1 MKKALGILIVLWVAI
16 ITIAMAGMTVYAEDA
31 PSQEEYTYI
40 VTERDGLSFETQNCS
55 EYIEPMY
62 ALEVGE
68 ECFDASETRIKQR
81 TKSVPGAFF
90 KASAMASTVSS
101 GRCGDSITYVLDSNG
116 KLTLKGV
123 GATWDFRND
132 ADYFDYHECPWDAK
146 QIKSLEIGEGIT
158 VIGADFMACGTN
170 LTNVTFPSTLKS
182 IGSFA
187 FMQCENLSDFTL
199 PAGLESIYQHAF
211 YGCDS
216 LTSVTIPGRVTFL
229 DGQIFANCKNLKSA
243 TIDFDPSFDLN
254 TFVYCNNS
262 PYFNS
267 CPNLEKVN
275 VSAEHPFFKSVD
287 GVLFSKA
294 NVLLYYPTGK
304 KYTNYIVPEGTN
316 EIAGRAFNNAE
327 YLEKITI
334 ANSVTSLGDLC
345 FSNASKLNT
354 IHFGTNLTSIGEE
367 AFQGTG
373 FITFSFP
380 TGVETIGNKCLS
392 RCSELT
398 YISIPATVKSIGH
411 SLCKQSYIVSTIEVS
426 DENPYYVSVDNIL
439 YSKDLKTVLICPSG
453 KIGVVSI
460 SMGAQNVFGNPFIDC
475 QNVTK
480 FIFPEGMTDTGCFDF
495 CDSLESIVLPASINN
510 LKDDV
515 EQESYFCR
523 CPNLK
528 YIFYLGTETQFQKIP
543 GYETAMQ
550 FKLHFNAADH
560 TLVIDKAVDA
570 TCKSVGKTAGSHCSI
585 CGMVFVAQQTIPMKE
600 HADLDGDGIFEC
612 CDNSVN
618 IEEGKDSCICHATGF
633 KAYIYMLI
641 RIIWKLFK
649 INETCVCGVKH
660 Y

>member
-1 MKKALGILIVLWVAI
+1 MKKALGMLIVFWVAI
-16 ITIAMAGMTVYAEDA
+16 ITIAMAGITVYAEDA

-40 VTERDGLSFETQNCS
+40 VTERDGLSFETHVCL
-55 EYIEPMY
+55 EYLEPMY

-68 ECFDASETRIKQR
+68 ECFDNSGTRIKER

-123 GATWDFRND
+123 GATWNFRD
-132 ADYFDYHECPWDAK
+132 DLDYYNYHECPWDRN
-146 QIKSLEIGEGIT
+146 QITSLEIGEGIT
-158 VIGADFMACGTN
+158 VIGADFMAGGTN
-170 LTNVTFPSTLKS
+170 LTKVTFPSTLKS

-229 DGQIFANCKNLKSA
+229 DGQIFAFCKNLKSA

-262 PYFNS
+262 PYFN
-267 CPNLEKVN
+267 CP
-275 VSAEHPFFKSVD
+275 
-287 GVLFSKA
+287 
-294 NVLLYYPTGK
+294 
-304 KYTNYIVPEGTN
+304 
-316 EIAGRAFNNAE
+316 
-327 YLEKITI
+327 
-334 ANSVTSLGDLC
+334 
-345 FSNASKLNT
+345 
-354 IHFGTNLTSIGEE
+354 
-367 AFQGTG
+367 
-373 FITFSFP
+373 
-380 TGVETIGNKCLS
+380 
-392 RCSELT
+392 
-398 YISIPATVKSIGH
+398 
-411 SLCKQSYIVSTIEVS
+411 
-426 DENPYYVSVDNIL
+426 
-439 YSKDLKTVLICPSG
+439 
-453 KIGVVSI
+453 
-460 SMGAQNVFGNPFIDC
+460 
-475 QNVTK
+475 NVTK

-585 CGMVFVAQQTIPMKE
+585 CGMVLVAQQTIPMKE